1 MLRKPRASFTT
12 HLGHVDLFAGVGGFQ
27 VGITAAAA
35 EFGYG
40 LSHVLASEIN
50 DHCRD
55 TYERNFGH
63 RPKGDVLGIRLR
75 DFPNQADVLT
85 AGFPCQPFSNSGR
98 KLGLSDPRGQFFDV
112 IRDMILHFSPRC
124 FILENVPGMMTNG
137 GFLKPSILVPGS
149 RLIGASMQKLEKQLL
164 KLYDYE
170 VTWFETDS
178 SWFGSPQV
186 RRRIYI
192 VGQRKDFGCLP
203 SFEFKKSRQ
212 HSFWDIKEILSTKDF
227 ERFAL
232 TEVQTENILR
242 TMSER
247 PPSNHLGMRR
257 VGQAYLCEGG
267 NVGQAY
273 HALGKVPTLTKIW
286 SRFLPIYFP
295 HGSAIDHEVG
305 DFEPN
310 GWYGKGKIRR
320 ATVREVMR
328 LQGFPDSF
336 KPHLRDALAYEHAGN
351 AVNAKVIYSIM
362 HRLFDSVLPKRN
374 GLEISGEQK
383 PGIRFAD

>member
-1 MLRKPRASFTT
+1 
-12 HLGHVDLFAGVGGFQ
+12 
-27 VGITAAAA
+27 
-35 EFGYG
+35 
-40 LSHVLASEIN
+40 
-50 DHCRD
+50 
-55 TYERNFGH
+55 
-63 RPKGDVLGIRLR
+63 
-75 DFPNQADVLT
+75 
-85 AGFPCQPFSNSGR
+85 
-98 KLGLSDPRGQFFDV
+98 
-112 IRDMILHFSPRC
+112 MILHFSPRC

-137 GFLKPSILVPGS
+137 GFLKPSILVPGN

-242 TMSER
+242 TMRER

-336 KPHLRDALAYEHAGN
+336 KPHLRVALAYEHAGH
-351 AVNAKVIYSIM
+351 AVNAKVLYSIM